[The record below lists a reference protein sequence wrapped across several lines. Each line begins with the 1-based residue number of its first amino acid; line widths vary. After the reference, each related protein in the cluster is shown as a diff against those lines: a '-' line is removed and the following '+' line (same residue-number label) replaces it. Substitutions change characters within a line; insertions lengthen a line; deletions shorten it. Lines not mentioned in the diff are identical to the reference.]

1 MSPLKFIMGS
11 VLLFSHDA
19 ARREWRTKT
28 TNESRKTAKP
38 RPTFPVGL
46 PIQLTDLYN
55 KHKDQGIAAGIKLF
69 DIEPLSIRLKLGQ
82 RWLRYEGFGALYK
95 GLVLDS
101 MKIGYEVP
109 WLIVVAEDD
118 LDSFLMEIQN
128 SIRLSKQI
136 VKDMRIDTHIPI
148 SYPTNCVRNEFY
160 DILV

>member
-1 MSPLKFIMGS
+1 MENQDYQRISEDGEAP
-11 VLLFSHDA
+11 
-19 ARREWRTKT
+19 
-28 TNESRKTAKP
+28 TN
-38 RPTFPVGL
+38 
-46 PIQLTDLYN
+46 
-55 KHKDQGIAAGIKLF
+55 
-69 DIEPLSIRLKLGQ
+69 LS
-82 RWLRYEGFGALYK
+82 RYEGFGALYK